1 MPPTAPPP
9 LAEMSFEQAMAALD
23 ATVRRLDSGE
33 LPLDQALAAFEEGVR
48 LQARCQELLDQAEQK
63 IIELSPS
70 AEEPG

>member
-1 MPPTAPPP
+1 MPAAVDGLT
-9 LAEMSFEQAMAALD
+9 FEQAMAALD

-48 LQARCQELLDQAEQK
+48 LQARCQELLDQAEQR

>member
-1 MPPTAPPP
+1 MPAAVDGLT
-9 LAEMSFEQAMAALD
+9 FEQAMAALD

-48 LQARCQELLDQAEQK
+48 LQARCQELLDQAEQR
-63 IIELSPS
+63 IIELSPA

>member
-1 MPPTAPPP
+1 MPAAVDG
-9 LAEMSFEQAMAALD
+9 LSFEQAMAALD

-48 LQARCQELLDQAEQK
+48 LQARCQELLDQAEQR

-70 AEEPG
+70 AEEQG

>member
-1 MPPTAPPP
+1 MPAAVDALT
-9 LAEMSFEQAMAALD
+9 FEQAMAALD

-48 LQARCQELLDQAEQK
+48 LQARCQELLDQAEQR

>member
-1 MPPTAPPP
+1 MPAAVDGLT
-9 LAEMSFEQAMAALD
+9 FEQAMAALD

-48 LQARCQELLDQAEQK
+48 LQARCQELLDQAEQR

-70 AEEPG
+70 AEEQG